1 MSKAYQQDPELVA
14 DVAKKTAKIEE
25 KYRQQQAQKRQKR
38 VEKEELEQRHIAPIL
53 LIVTLLLG
61 WLVSVLF

>member
-1 MSKAYQQDPELVA
+1 MNKDYQHDPNLVA

-38 VEKEELEQRHIAPIL
+38 AEKEELEQRHIAPL
-53 LIVTLLLG
+53 LLLATLLLG
-61 WLVSVLF
+61 WLVSIFF